1 MRHGPQRSC
10 GPCLFWF
17 PVCLPYRGGSCD
29 SGGYSLPAGWSRFV
43 GIMLAVPTS
52 FAPIAALPATLVF
65 ALIAFTTLVTSFIS
79 GILGMAG
86 GMILMGVLL
95 AVLPV
100 ASAMMLHGVTQMA
113 ANGWRAVMWRRN
125 VDWRVFRGY
134 AMGAAIALLAF
145 LAVQLLASKP
155 VAYILLGLTPFISY
169 ALPKRL
175 ALNVDTRGHP
185 LACGLV
191 CMALQLVAGVSGPL
205 LDVFFV
211 RSAMD
216 RRSVVAT
223 KAMSQTL
230 GHLIKIGYFGG
241 ISLLASGVATT
252 LSPWLLLSCVALA
265 FTGTTLSK
273 RVLERMTD
281 ANFRAWTQWTVLTM
295 GVVYLV
301 SGIGM
306 LLTGKS

>member
-1 MRHGPQRSC
+1 
-10 GPCLFWF
+10 LIFT
-17 PVCLPYRGGSCD
+17 V
-29 SGGYSLPAGWSRFV
+29 
-43 GIMLAVPTS
+43 
-52 FAPIAALPATLVF
+52 
-65 ALIAFTTLVTSFIS
+65 IAFTVLATSFIS

-95 AVLPV
+95 AVLPLP
-100 ASAMMLHGVTQMA
+100 AAMMLHGVTQMA
-113 ANGWRAVMWRRN
+113 ANGWRAVLWRRN

-134 AMGAAIALLAF
+134 AVGAGIALLGF

-155 VAYILLGLTPFISY
+155 VAYILLGLTPFITFV
-169 ALPKRL
+169 LPKRL
-175 ALNVDTRGHP
+175 ALNVDSRGHP

-211 RSAMD
+211 QSRMD

-230 GHLIKIGYFGG
+230 GHLIKIIYFGG
-241 ISLLASGVATT
+241 ISVIATGTATT
-252 LSPWLLLSCVALA
+252 LSPWLLITCVALA
-265 FTGTTLSK
+265 FTGTSLSR

-281 ANFRAWTQWTVLTM
+281 ANFRTWTQWTVLTM

-306 LLTGKS
+306 LLGGQS